1 MTAPVSGVFAAVA
14 TPVDKNGEINSG
26 AFDRGVDLVLQAGVD
41 GICVGGATGE
51 YTRFSIGQ
59 RKDLLSRSAGLIS
72 GRGKLLAAVGG
83 PTIREV
89 IELGNHAAQCGADAL
104 LLPMPYFFV
113 YEQDDLETFAR
124 EASRALAIPC
134 LLYNLPAF
142 TNGLQPETM
151 IRLISSEPNIVGLKD
166 SSGEA
171 AHLTQLLKVR
181 ESGSASLLI
190 GHDKLLG
197 LAYHAGWD
205 GVISGVAAFCPELI
219 VGFAASFH
227 AGREEEIARLERQR
241 MELIARLELLPIPW
255 AVRLGLEVRGID
267 PGPYPIPASDR
278 RRGQMREFQ
287 HWFEKFLAG
296 LTSD

>member
-1 MTAPVSGVFAAVA
+1 MSAPVSGVFAAVS
-14 TPVDKNGEINSG
+14 TPVDSKGEINFG

-51 YTRFSIGQ
+51 YTRFNIGQ
-59 RKDLLSRSAGLIS
+59 RKDQLTRAGELIS
-72 GRGKLLAAVGG
+72 GRGKFLAAVGG
-83 PTIREV
+83 PTIRDV
-89 IELGNHAAQCGADAL
+89 VDLGDHAVQCGADAL

-124 EASRALAIPC
+124 EASRELAAPC

-151 IRLISSEPNIVGLKD
+151 IRLISSEPNIVGVKD
-166 SSGEA
+166 SSGEP
-171 AHLTQLLKVR
+171 AHLGQLLKLR
-181 ESGSASLLI
+181 ESGPASLLI

-197 LAYHAGWD
+197 AAYQAGWD

-227 AGREEEIARLERQR
+227 AGREEEMARLERQR
-241 MELIARLELLPIPW
+241 MELIAQLELLPTPW
-255 AVRLGLEVRGID
+255 AVRLGLELRGID
-267 PGPYPIPASDR
+267 PGPYPIPASER
-278 RRGQMREFQ
+278 RREQMREFQ
-287 HWFEKFLAG
+287 QWFEKFLAALG
-296 LTSD
+296 AG